1 MRRCHPLHLGF
12 CAAGTRRAVSSFAC
26 IFDKADDTVMA
37 RTGKEDEHRRDR
49 HAAELIE
56 ASRQAIERLH
66 GLVQERLLLAI
77 RASQGK

>member
-1 MRRCHPLHLGF
+1 M
-12 CAAGTRRAVSSFAC
+12 
-26 IFDKADDTVMA
+26 KAQTEKQD
-37 RTGKEDEHRRDR
+37 GYRRDR

-66 GLVQERLLLAI
+66 GLVQKRLLQAI